1 MLTTIHEVNQRMR
14 QRMPSAAKSCAPW
27 LVLAGS
33 LLPAFAYADDVAER
47 LAENLQVNGQ
57 PMPVEQVSATPM

>member
-47 LAENLQVNGQ
+47 DAHSTVK
-57 PMPVEQVSATPM
+57 SRF

>member
-33 LLPAFAYADDVAER
+33 VALFAYFYPI
-47 LAENLQVNGQ
+47 L
-57 PMPVEQVSATPM
+57 SACALEDKQAFLKWAWLKSWI